1 MKLCIAIIV
10 GILSLSLLNPPQSF
24 AQAEIERDI
33 GISVTIEGEVVEL
46 PQVLIGGSSGGVEV
60 QQAKLAVKGYA
71 YPDAG
76 ITVLKNRGVIA
87 TLLADKKGIFEKT
100 ITTDAGLATIGVWA
114 KDASGRNSS
123 TSSITIVLQP
133 NTKTTI
139 SDIVVSPTI
148 SADRNKIRQGKVLK
162 ISGSTFPKSLVRL
175 FNNFAASQVLAPVKA
190 DQNGLWAYILETKEL
205 QFGEY
210 SLRTN
215 SQLQDVGLLSTFSD
229 NLNFEIAEGGNIA
242 DLNGDNKVD
251 IVDLSI
257 LLYNWHKQVTQN
269 HPADLNGD
277 KTIDLNDF
285 SILMYNWNDEN
296 RNVA

>member
-76 ITVLKNRGVIA
+76 ITVLKNRGV
-87 TLLADKKGIFEKT
+87 
-100 ITTDAGLATIGVWA
+100 LATIGVWA

-162 ISGSTFPKSLVRL
+162 ISGSTFPKSVVRL

-215 SQLQDVGLLSTFSD
+215 SQLQNVGLLSTFSD